1 MINFVSTRDYLIPP
15 ICICIPERVW
25 EGCTSANF
33 SHYILRTETKTSSA
47 KDQRIYYIITKYFH
61 APWNYQMTLLV
72 SFWFLFSFGTHLW
85 PVLTKNA
92 RKAFVHMTRI
102 NCLVTTLFEVFNRLE
117 AFLFYPFLGNQRGTQ
132 KKTHFALFGSRSEH
146 RFSCSL
152 AGPTTT

>member
-1 MINFVSTRDYLIPP
+1 
-15 ICICIPERVW
+15 
-25 EGCTSANF
+25 
-33 SHYILRTETKTSSA
+33 
-47 KDQRIYYIITKYFH
+47 
-61 APWNYQMTLLV
+61 MTLLV
-72 SFWFLFSFGTHLW
+72 SFWFLFYFVLFTFGTYLW

-92 RKAFVHMTRI
+92 RKAFVHTTRI

-152 AGPTTT
+152 GNWVNVLTKVKILTPEPRWLRFLDHEWKRNLGNDTINYSGFIKNLERPST